1 MNYVKSILVLGIIS
15 VVIACNSDVKKNDA
29 STIINT
35 DSLDNLLLEKA
46 RNLFKAL
53 PATAE
58 SETNPVTKEKVALGK
73 MLYYDTRLSKTGK
86 NSCNTCHNLTTYGVD
101 NKPTSLGDAGKNG
114 ERNSPTVLNAALHTT
129 QFWDGRAKDVEEQA
143 GMPVMNP
150 VEMNIESE
158 DALIKKISNVEE
170 YKSAFS
176 EAFPETTNPI
186 TFDNMKKAIAAFER
200 TLITPSAF
208 DKFLEGDIHALNEDQ
223 KKGLGIFMK
232 YGCAACHNGAL
243 LGGNMFQKFGLIK
256 EYRQFTGTTSN
267 DEGRKKVT
275 NLEADKDVFK
285 VPSLRNIEKTYPYF
299 HDGIVNDLASS
310 VRIMV
315 TTQTMN
321 SLPET
326 DIELIC
332 KFLGSLTGEVPKE
345 ALQDK

>member
-15 VVIACNSDVKKNDA
+15 IVFACNSDVKKNEE
-29 STIINT
+29 STAVNT
-35 DSLDNLLLEKA
+35 DSIDNLLLEKA
-46 RNLFKAL
+46 KKLFKTL
-53 PATAE
+53 PVVAE
-58 SETNPVTKEKVALGK
+58 SEINPITKEKVALGK
-73 MLYYDTRLSKTGK
+73 MLYYDTKLSKTGN
-86 NSCNTCHNLTTYGVD
+86 NSCNSCHNLATYGVD

-114 ERNSPTVLNAALHTT
+114 ARNSPTVLNAALHTT

-158 DALIKKISNVEE
+158 AALIKKLSKVEE

-176 EAFPETTNPI
+176 TAFPETANPI
-186 TFDNMKKAIAAFER
+186 TFDNLKKAIATFER
-200 TLITPSAF
+200 TLITPSTF
-208 DKFLEGDIHALNEDQ
+208 DKYLEGDIHAISEDQ
-223 KKGLGIFMK
+223 KKGLEIFMRN
-232 YGCAACHNGAL
+232 GCAACHNGAL
-243 LGGNMFQKFGLIK
+243 LGGSMFQKFGLIK
-256 EYRQFTGTTSN
+256 EYRQFTGSTSN
-267 DEGRKKVT
+267 DDGRKVVT

-321 SLPET
+321 ALPET

-332 KFLGSLTGEVPKE
+332 KFLVSLTGEVPKE
-345 ALQDK
+345 ALQQ